1 VNIHKLFEVSSKYL
15 VIATVIYVIII
26 GILTYFKQ
34 TFLFITLVIG
44 YITVVIAIATIL
56 FILDWYEHN
65 LEYPNEETEKFL
77 KELDYEELILY
88 LLNNPKLFKGIK
100 KEVMEKRKEIALRM
114 LKEKKISLG
123 LASELAGVNYFEM
136 LDEAIKNG
144 IKPFSVEGDI

>member
-1 VNIHKLFEVSSKYL
+1 MHKFFEISSKYL
-15 VIATVIYVIII
+15 IIATILYVIVL

-34 TFLFITLVIG
+34 TFLFFVFIIG
-44 YITVVIAIATIL
+44 YITVVIAITTIL
-56 FILDWYEHN
+56 FTLDWYEHN
-65 LEYPNEETEKFL
+65 LEYSNEETEKFL

-88 LLNNPKLFKGIK
+88 LINNPKLFKGIK

-123 LASELAGVNYFEM
+123 LASKLAGVNYFEM
-136 LDEAIKNG
+136 YDEAIKNG

>member
-1 VNIHKLFEVSSKYL
+1 VNIHKFFEISSKYL
-15 VIATVIYVIII
+15 VIATILYVIAL

-34 TFLFITLVIG
+34 TFLFFVFIIG
-44 YITVVIAIATIL
+44 YTAIVIAIATIL
-56 FILDWYEHN
+56 FTLDWYEHN

-88 LLNNPKLFKGIK
+88 LINNPKLFKGIK

-114 LKEKKISLG
+114 LKEEKISLG
-123 LASELAGVNYFEM
+123 LASKLAGVNYFEM

-144 IKPFSVEGDI
+144 IKPFTVEGDI